1 MLYFLIQL
9 VQLYFSGLFNIG
21 MIILMLIGFF
31 FFLLGEKIKSKDRN
45 LSLLRFIELLHIL
58 NIHRYYGR
66 KMLFLMMCHPNFD
79 KMLEKY
85 VPSKDLPYIK
95 ESVKSLRQ
103 KVCTRNLFYNTTLK
117 AMFIC

>member
-1 MLYFLIQL
+1 
-9 VQLYFSGLFNIG
+9 
-21 MIILMLIGFF
+21 
-31 FFLLGEKIKSKDRN
+31 
-45 LSLLRFIELLHIL
+45 
-58 NIHRYYGR
+58 
-66 KMLFLMMCHPNFD
+66 MLFLMMCHPNFD

-103 KVCTRNLFYNTTLK
+103 KVCRRNLFYNTTLK